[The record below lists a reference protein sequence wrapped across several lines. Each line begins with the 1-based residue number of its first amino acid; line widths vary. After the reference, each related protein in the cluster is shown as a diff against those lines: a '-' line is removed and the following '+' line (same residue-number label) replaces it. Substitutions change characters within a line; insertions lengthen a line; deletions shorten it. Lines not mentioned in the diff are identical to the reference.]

1 MLGSPRRQFE
11 NNFIAL
17 LVVGDVVVCALALV
31 LAFVVRAYYAPA
43 WLLAPLRHPAMHYLQ
58 ALPVVL
64 GIWFVVFAL
73 LGMYE
78 PRRTLNTIAARGA
91 DLRAAS
97 LAVLMIAAASFL
109 SHQNYSRAVLLEFW
123 AFGVALTWL
132 ARVGLARH
140 RRRVLTTGR
149 MNSRTLIMGTGD
161 LGRIVLSRLQDYR
174 FGLEAIGFIATVAD
188 APDAIEG
195 LPVLGHLED
204 LPHLIRA
211 HDVDEVLVADPEVPG
226 TRLMRAIGEA
236 EAAHVAF
243 LIIAGPL
250 QVLTAATELSGP
262 ADLPVLEMR
271 QRAFGPVQ
279 QAAKRLCDLLGA
291 LFLVVLTGPLMLGI
305 ALAIRR
311 QTGEAALFRQRRIG
325 LHGRAFTML
334 KFRTMRADTDA
345 YALSPDTAGDGRIT
359 PVGRWLRRYS
369 LDELP
374 QLFNVLKG
382 EMSIVGPRPEMPFLV
397 DQYEPWQRRRLEAL
411 PGLTGLWQI
420 LGRKDLPLRENIE
433 YDFYYIRNQS
443 LLLDLSIF
451 LRTVPIVI
459 LGKGAY

>member
-11 NNFIAL
+11 NNFVAL
-17 LVVGDVVVCALALV
+17 LVLGDVIVCALAV
-31 LAFVVRAYYAPA
+31 LAAFAVRAYWAPT
-43 WLLAPLRHPAMHYLQ
+43 WLLAPLRHPLTHYLR
-58 ALPVVL
+58 ALPVVI
-64 GIWFVVFAL
+64 GVWFVVFAL

-78 PRRTLNTIAARGA
+78 PRRTLSTIAARGA

-109 SHQNYSRAVLLEFW
+109 AHQNYSRAILLEFW
-123 AFGVALTWL
+123 ALALALTWAERYMLGCLRRRIL
-132 ARVGLARH
+132 ARGTML
-140 RRRVLTTGR
+140 
-149 MNSRTLIMGTGD
+149 SRTLIVGTGD
-161 LGRIVLSRLQDYR
+161 LARIVLSRLQDLQ
-174 FGLEAIGFIATVAD
+174 FGLQAVGFIATMPD
-188 APDAIEG
+188 APAQIEG
-195 LPVLGHLED
+195 LPVLGRLED
-204 LPHLIRA
+204 LPGLLGE
-211 HDVDEVLVADPEVPG
+211 HDVDEVLVADPELPG
-226 TRLMRAIGEA
+226 PALMRAIGA
-236 EAAHVAF
+236 GEAAHVEF

-262 ADLPVLEMR
+262 ADLPVLELH

-279 QAAKRLCDLLGA
+279 QAAKRLCDVLA
-291 LFLVVLTGPLMLGI
+291 ATFVLVLAGPLMLGI

-311 QTGEAALFRQRRIG
+311 QTGASALFCQRRVG
-325 LHGRAFTML
+325 LHGREFTML

-345 YALSPDTAGDGRIT
+345 YAPSPDAPDDARVT

-374 QLFNVLKG
+374 QLFNVLRG
-382 EMSIVGPRPEMPFLV
+382 EMSIVGPRPEMKFLV
-397 DQYEPWQRRRLEAL
+397 DQYEPWQLRRLDAL

-451 LRTVPIVI
+451 LRTLPIVI